1 MQQNYQIWI
10 LESDGRVHVRVDAL
24 PDCVGD
30 GPDEVGR
37 DGVAEQV
44 RAEDLGGAGKAS
56 PRWHHDVQRHV
67 THHWPVAVQQQ
78 TCGSKKSQELE
89 KA

>member
-30 GPDEVGR
+30 GPEEVGR

-56 PRWHHDVQRHV
+56 PRWHHDQLQFSSK
-67 THHWPVAVQQQ
+67 PV
-78 TCGSKKSQELE
+78 GKKRVES
-89 KA
+89 